1 MEDELRSGV
10 TEAHL
15 SLRDRKLKTVDF
27 AGMYKAEVEAI
38 V

>member
-15 SLRDRKLKTVDF
+15 FLRDRKLETVDF
-27 AGMYKAEVEAI
+27 AGMYKAEVKAI